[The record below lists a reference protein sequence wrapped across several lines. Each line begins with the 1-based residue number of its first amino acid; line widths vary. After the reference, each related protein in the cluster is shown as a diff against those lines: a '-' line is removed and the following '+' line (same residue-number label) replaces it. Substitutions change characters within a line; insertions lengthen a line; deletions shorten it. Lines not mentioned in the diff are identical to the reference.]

1 MSGGGAYRFFDRGGR
16 LRHARSSLAERRK
29 AMSIELSID
38 RDVATVTISQPEKK
52 NAISIEMREQL
63 WTAFES
69 LAENDA
75 VRAVILTGAGE
86 DFCAGMDVD
95 AMGGGDVAWSL
106 TKMRRLHRIA
116 RAIAALKKPTIAAVN
131 GVCVGVGWSYAL
143 ACDIVIAS
151 ETARFA
157 QIFRNV
163 GLTPDGGAVWQ
174 LRQQIGAMRAKEIVY
189 SGRMVGVDEA
199 LALGLVLEKVDGAG
213 LLERAREIADS
224 FRAAPTLALG
234 MAKRQFE
241 LASSVSLDQ
250 FLEFEFAMQP
260 LMSRTK
266 DHVEGV
272 TAFKERRPP
281 SFKGG

>member
-1 MSGGGAYRFFDRGGR
+1 
-16 LRHARSSLAERRK
+16 
-29 AMSIELSID
+29 MSIELAVEGG
-38 RDVATVTISQPEKK
+38 VATVTINQPEKK
-52 NAISIEMREQL
+52 NAISIAMREQL

-69 LAENDA
+69 LSENDD

-86 DFCAGMDVD
+86 NFCSGMDVD
-95 AMGGGDVAWSL
+95 AMGSGDVAWSL
-106 TKMRRLHRIA
+106 TKIRRLHRIA
-116 RAIAALKKPTIAAVN
+116 RAIASLKKPTIAAVS

-189 SGRMVGVDEA
+189 SGRNVGVDEA
-199 LALGLVLEKVDGAG
+199 LALGLVLEKVESAH
-213 LLERAREIADS
+213 LLERARELGDG
-224 FRAAPTLALG
+224 FCAAPTLALG
-234 MAKRQFE
+234 MAKRQFD
-241 LASSVSLDQ
+241 LASSASFDQ

-260 LMSRTK
+260 VMSRTG
-266 DHVEGV
+266 DHKEGV
-272 TAFKERRPP
+272 AAFREKRRP
-281 SFKGG
+281 SFRGS